1 VIQFLINVNI
11 AQSSIKER
19 EMKKVGVYFLSLGMF
34 IVSAG
39 LALGDEGVK
48 IGFVDIKKV
57 LDISEAGKGA
67 RNQMALE
74 MEKIR
79 KEIVGKERE
88 LEKLKEDLEKRGA
101 VMSETA
107 RLDKERDFQLKLRD
121 LQHFRQDVEQEF
133 KLKDQDLTRQILRS
147 IGPII
152 SKIAEEGKFTLILEK
167 NDPAVAYSSNT
178 LDLTQEVIKI
188 FDQQKSK

>member
-1 VIQFLINVNI
+1 MIQFLINVNI

-67 RNQMALE
+67 RNQMALQ

-152 SKIAEEGKFTLILEK
+152 SKIAEEKKFTLILEK

>member
-1 VIQFLINVNI
+1 VNI

-67 RNQMALE
+67 RNQMALQ

>member
-1 VIQFLINVNI
+1 MIQFLINVII
-11 AQSSIKER
+11 AQWSVKER

-34 IVSAG
+34 IVSAS
-39 LALGDEGVK
+39 LALGDESVK

-67 RNQMALE
+67 RNQMTME
-74 MEKIR
+74 MEKIK
-79 KEIVGKERE
+79 KEIGGKERE

-107 RLDKERDFQLKLRD
+107 RLDKERDYQLKLRD
-121 LQHFRQDVEQEF
+121 LQRFRQDVEQEV
-133 KLKDQDLTRQILRS
+133 KLKDRDLTEGILRS

-152 SKIAEEGKFTLILEK
+152 RKIAEEGKFTLILEK
-167 NDPAVAYSSNT
+167 NDPAVVYGSNT
-178 LDLTQEVIKI
+178 LDLTEEVIKI
-188 FDQQKSK
+188 FNQQKSK

>member
-1 VIQFLINVNI
+1 MIQFLINVNI

-88 LEKLKEDLEKRGA
+88 LERLKEDLQKRGA

>member
-1 VIQFLINVNI
+1 MIQFLINVNI

>member
-1 VIQFLINVNI
+1 
-11 AQSSIKER
+11 
-19 EMKKVGVYFLSLGMF
+19 MKKVGVYFLSLGMF
-34 IVSAG
+34 IISAG

-48 IGFVDIKKV
+48 IGVVDIQKV
-57 LDISEAGKGA
+57 LNISEAGKGA
-67 RNQMALE
+67 RNQMAGE

-88 LEKLKEDLEKRGA
+88 LDKLKEDLGKRGA

-107 RLDKERDFQLKLRD
+107 RLDGERDFQLKLRD

-133 KLKDQDLTRQILRS
+133 KLKDQALTRQILRS
-147 IGPII
+147 IEPII
-152 SKIAEEGKFTLILEK
+152 TKIAEEGKFTLILEK

-178 LDLTQEVIKI
+178 LDLTEEVIKI
-188 FDQQKSK
+188 FNQQKSK

>member
-67 RNQMALE
+67 RNQMALQ

>member
-1 VIQFLINVNI
+1 
-11 AQSSIKER
+11 
-19 EMKKVGVYFLSLGMF
+19 MKKVGVYFMSLGMF
-34 IVSAG
+34 IISAG
-39 LALGDEGVK
+39 LALGDEPMK

-67 RNQMALE
+67 RNQMTLE
-74 MEKIR
+74 MEKIK
-79 KEIVGKERE
+79 KEVVGKERE

-121 LQHFRQDVEQEF
+121 LQRFRQDVDQEL
-133 KLKDQDLTRQILRS
+133 KLTDQDLTRQILRS

-152 SKIAEEGKFTLILEK
+152 RKIPEEGKFTLILEK
-167 NDPAVAYSSNT
+167 NDPAVAYGSNT
-178 LDLTQEVIKI
+178 LDLTEEVIKI
-188 FDQQKSK
+188 FNQQKPK

>member
-1 VIQFLINVNI
+1 MIQFLINVNI

-67 RNQMALE
+67 RNQMALQ